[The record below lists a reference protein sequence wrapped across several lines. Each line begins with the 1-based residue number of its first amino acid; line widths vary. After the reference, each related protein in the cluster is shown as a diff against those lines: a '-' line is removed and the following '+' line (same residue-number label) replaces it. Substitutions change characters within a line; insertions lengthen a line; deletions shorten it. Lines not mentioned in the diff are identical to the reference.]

1 MLFVN
6 KKQSFINRLISFD
19 FYENYSTKVRV
30 LSHLLMWISLTSFYP
45 VTYHFIYNY
54 SWNDSLLLTLRLVLC
69 NVAFFYLIFYITAPF
84 LLNRGKIFFF
94 ILSIIASIQIWLIIN
109 HYFFSII
116 DFLNIKFDDI
126 MFNELIKKN
135 ITTSFIDVAFSN
147 KLFVQF
153 IEIINFISPFFFIK
167 ITFDLTRIYSKKLKT
182 TKELEHSK
190 YENVMIENKFLQSQL
205 NPHFLFNTLNNLYG
219 LSIKKDDLTP
229 QLILKLSE
237 IMRYT
242 LYETNVERIQL
253 DKELDFI
260 DNYFEMEKI
269 RYPKDFTITKTIK
282 SIHSINATIAPLISF
297 VFIENAFKFGLKSS
311 NPFLHLEI
319 ETDNNRFKMQL
330 QNDFSNKVPENQ
342 LDKNNG
348 IGIENVVKRLN
359 LIYPNSYQLDIKVEN
374 NTYIVLLEIELLK
387 NNGE

>member
-1 MLFVN
+1 MEL
-6 KKQSFINRLISFD
+6 
-19 FYENYSTKVRV
+19 
-30 LSHLLMWISLTSFYP
+30 
-45 VTYHFIYNY
+45 
-54 SWNDSLLLTLRLVLC
+54 
-69 NVAFFYLIFYITAPF
+69 
-84 LLNRGKIFFF
+84 
-94 ILSIIASIQIWLIIN
+94 
-109 HYFFSII
+109 
-116 DFLNIKFDDI
+116 DFL
-126 MFNELIKKN
+126 
-135 ITTSFIDVAFSN
+135 
-147 KLFVQF
+147 
-153 IEIINFISPFFFIK
+153 
-167 ITFDLTRIYSKKLKT
+167 KT
-182 TKELEHSK
+182 Q
-190 YENVMIENKFLQSQL
+190 I

-219 LSIKKDDLTP
+219 LSIKKDDLST

-282 SIHSINATIAPLISF
+282 SNHSINATIAPLISF

-330 QNDFSNKVPENQ
+330 QNDFSDKVPENQ